1 MPRYMIQASH
11 DPSPRGC
18 LGMID
23 AFMKAGSHYLIRA
36 DWGCEAGEHTAWI
49 TVEAD
54 DDAQARHMVPPVIR
68 KTALLVK
75 LNKFTPDQIEGLHE
89 KFD

>member
-11 DPSPRGC
+11 DPSPQGC
-18 LGMID
+18 LQMID
-23 AFMKAGSHYLIRA
+23 EFMKAGSHYLTHA
-36 DWGCEAGEHTAWI
+36 DWGCMAGEHTAWI

-54 DDAQARHMVPPVIR
+54 NDAQAQHMVPPVIR

-75 LNKFTPDQIEGLHE
+75 LNKFSPDEVRELHE
-89 KFD
+89 KYG